1 MYLWSDFTGFYGDF
15 IYILQ
20 IAKLIM
26 RKDSLSSVCRD
37 FYADYIHNCVSN
49 SKVDCLISHIVEKAT
64 KFDTF
69 SLDYI
74 DHRGIIEF
82 KIDFSDDVYSFLT
95 HDFFLM
101 KNGHI
106 ENDDIHKLLNDI
118 TSGYYNDA
126 LDYSISIAAENGVI
140 SYGSIEN
147 KSLYIGPFFIEETI
161 EKLARLDHLITE
173 RRYLFKLKSY
183 HQKTHHLL
191 VGFLITKI

>member
-26 RKDSLSSVCRD
+26 LKDSLSSVCRD

-49 SKVDCLISHIVEKAT
+49 DKVDCLISHIVEKAT

-69 SLDYI
+69 SLNCI
-74 DHRGIIEF
+74 DHRGIFEF

-118 TSGYYNDA
+118 TSGYYFDT
-126 LDYSISIAAENGVI
+126 LDYSISTAAENGVI

-147 KSLYIGPFFIEETI
+147 RSLYIGPFFIEETI
-161 EKLARLDHLITE
+161 EMLAKLDHLITV
-173 RRYLFKLKSY
+173 RRYLFKLKGY
-183 HQKTHHLL
+183 HQKTHQQM
-191 VGFLITKI
+191 VGFSYY